1 MKHKYK
7 IIVCMIVIIAGSAAS
22 FFQSIQC
29 SVWLKAYK
37 EEIAFEE
44 AYMAYEK
51 MITFCEKNQ
60 NELVAVS
67 DQYLS
72 KISKAVSQEEII
84 DSCRQFTDDSKTE
97 WLSDK
102 MSLKCTNYKASDK
115 NRLQYHC
122 KSFYTLDEF
131 NEKIYCNVEVLYIDE
146 EEGRVEEYMDE
157 SPVYYRHKVND
168 HLYVLLMEWQ
178 YQ

>member
-1 MKHKYK
+1 
-7 IIVCMIVIIAGSAAS
+7 MIVTIAGSAVA

-29 SVWLKAYK
+29 SVWLKVYK
-37 EEIAFEE
+37 EETAFEE
-44 AYMAYEK
+44 AYMTYEK
-51 MITFCEKNQ
+51 MIAFCEKNQ
-60 NELVAVS
+60 KELVAVS

-72 KISKAVSQEEII
+72 KISKSVSQEEII
-84 DSCRQFTDDSKTE
+84 DLCRQFMDDSKIE

-102 MSLKCTNYKASDK
+102 MSLKCMNYKASDK
-115 NRLQYHC
+115 NRLQYLC

-146 EEGRVEEYMDE
+146 EEGIVEEYMDE
-157 SPVYYRHKVND
+157 CPINYWYKVNE